1 MNCKNHPER
10 QAEKNCA
17 SCGEGFCRDCL
28 SEYQGKDYC
37 APCLKAEVT
46 ITTARLA
53 GGGQELAR
61 MKRSL
66 IGCTVV
72 LIALVL
78 IPMFLL
84 IYPYFKL
91 GDVGRCRA
99 NLKKIHEALVVYAKE
114 NDGWFPPNNND
125 LRPLLTS
132 HYIQDWKLF
141 ICPGAK
147 KSKSTT
153 MEKMSASTGFGGT
166 FPPGMS
172 YLYQGGLSVPEK
184 DETAKPL
191 MWDRSSRNH
200 RGKGIN
206 ILRADGAV
214 KFTTKG
220 FSRIRLHKADTGS

>member
-10 QAEKNCA
+10 QAEKKCA
-17 SCGEGFCRDCL
+17 SCGEGFCGDCL

-66 IGCTVV
+66 MGCSVV
-72 LIALVL
+72 LIGLVL
-78 IPMFLL
+78 IPLFLL
-84 IYPYFKL
+84 IYPCFKL
-91 GDVGRCRA
+91 GDIGRCRA
-99 NLKKIHEALVVYAKE
+99 NLEKIHGALLVYAKE
-114 NDGWFPPNNND
+114 NDGWLPPNNND
-125 LRPLLTS
+125 LRPLLTGD
-132 HYIQDWKLF
+132 HLRDWKLF

-147 KSKSTT
+147 RKSSST
-153 MEKMSASTGFGGT
+153 ERMSGSTGFGVT

-172 YLYQGGLSVPEK
+172 YLYQGGLALPEEEK
-184 DETAKPL
+184 AAKPL
-191 MWDRSSRNH
+191 MWDRSSQNH

-206 ILRADGAV
+206 VLRTDGSV
-214 KFTTKG
+214 KFRTKG
-220 FSRIRLHKADTGS
+220 FSRIKLHRVNTDS

>member
-1 MNCKNHPER
+1 M
-10 QAEKNCA
+10 
-17 SCGEGFCRDCL
+17 
-28 SEYQGKDYC
+28 
-37 APCLKAEVT
+37 
-46 ITTARLA
+46 
-53 GGGQELAR
+53 AR